1 MRLSLTA
8 VCLIMAT
15 GASAEWAP
23 SLAKADAEARAKRRP
38 VLIWVCAKDDPAC
51 ARLEKEIWP
60 VEPVKTRLRD
70 FVAVKVELAA
80 LADAKTWEAVPRWKA
95 QGEGAAAAPEVR
107 ILHPWGRELKR
118 LPAELLKVPAE
129 AGQALQAAFDDWEAV
144 QGPIRADTTA
154 LDRAL
159 KSQDKDLMIECA
171 RKVIAHREPWTLPML
186 AACLYQP
193 GVKIRETVIPELRRI
208 DAEDGLQALLRWL
221 KDQATTA
228 GGDLAWRE
236 VEAANDPRTIPALK
250 DNILNNSTQAVTRI
264 RALGNFREKA
274 SIPFLID
281 LLPKVSATSRDPANP
296 QVAANEAIQAEIAS
310 SLKKLTGQDLGTD
323 HRKWKEWWKSMGPGF
338 EFPK

>member
-1 MRLSLTA
+1 MKRILAAGLLLLPLQA
-8 VCLIMAT
+8 
-15 GASAEWAP
+15 GAEWAP

-38 VLIWVCAKDDPAC
+38 VLIWVWAKDDPAC

-70 FVAVKVELAA
+70 FVAVRVDKAA

-95 QGEGAAAAPEVR
+95 QGEGEAAVPEVR

-118 LPAELLKVPAE
+118 LPAETLKVPAE
-129 AGQALQAAFDDWEAV
+129 AGQALQSVFDAWEAE
-144 QGPIRADTTA
+144 QGPIRADTST

-159 KSQDKDLMIECA
+159 KGQDKSAMIECA
-171 RKVIAHREPWTLPML
+171 RKVAAHREPWTIPML
-186 AACLYQP
+186 ALCLYEP

-208 DAEDGLQALLRWL
+208 DAEDGLQALLKWL

-264 RALGNFREKA
+264 RALGNFKEKA

-281 LLPKVSATSRDPANP
+281 LLPKVNATSRDPANP
-296 QVAANEAIQAEIAS
+296 QVSANEAIQAEIAA